1 MRFYTNELL
10 NGHRGSCCENPF
22 CQVGSSHQLD
32 ISLRLSDVRFCF
44 RTQTFV
50 RATEMSVFGRVAR
63 RNLTPRALPDPCVN
77 LSIHTAP
84 DARPFPWHS
93 CQ

>member
-22 CQVGSSHQLD
+22 CQVGSRHQLD

-50 RATEMSVFGRVAR
+50 RATEMSVFVPKAEIDCCSRSSRSAC
-63 RNLTPRALPDPCVN
+63 L
-77 LSIHTAP
+77 
-84 DARPFPWHS
+84 
-93 CQ
+93 Q